1 MYPKE
6 YRYSKEHEWVFVR
19 DDGKVQFGVTEFA
32 GEHLGDVVFV
42 ELPEVDT
49 QIEQGEPFAVIESV
63 KAVAD
68 CYAGVSGTVVEV
80 NEKLEDDPALIN
92 QDPHGEGWIA
102 IIDPSDLENEL
113 QNLMDVDEYE
123 AYAAEDER

>member
-6 YRYSKEHEWVFVR
+6 YRYSKDHEWVHVQE
-19 DDGKVQFGVTEFA
+19 DGKVRFGVTMFA

-42 ELPEVDT
+42 ELPEVGDEVT
-49 QIEQGEPFAVIESV
+49 QGEAFCVIESV

-68 CYAGVSGTVVEV
+68 CYVGVSGTIIEV
-80 NEKLEDDPALIN
+80 NEKLEEDPALIN

-102 IIDPSDLENEL
+102 VIEPSDLSEL
-113 QNLMDVDEYE
+113 DNLMEIDEYE
-123 AYAAEDER
+123 AFAAEDER

>member
-6 YRYSKEHEWVFVR
+6 YRYSKDHEWVHVQE
-19 DDGKVQFGVTEFA
+19 DGKVRFGVTMFA

-42 ELPEVDT
+42 ELPEVGDEVT
-49 QIEQGEPFAVIESV
+49 QGEAFCVIESV

-68 CYAGVSGTVVEV
+68 CYAGVSGTIIEA
-80 NEKLEDDPALIN
+80 NEKLEEDPALIN

-102 IIDPSDLENEL
+102 VIEPSDLSEL
-113 QNLMDVDEYE
+113 DNLMEIDEYE
-123 AYAAEDER
+123 AFAAEDER

>member
-6 YRYSKEHEWVFVR
+6 YRYSKDHEWVHVQE
-19 DDGKVQFGVTEFA
+19 DGKVRFGVTMFA

-42 ELPEVDT
+42 ELPEVGDEVT
-49 QIEQGEPFAVIESV
+49 QGEAFCVIESV

-68 CYAGVSGTVVEV
+68 CYAGVSGAIIEV
-80 NEKLEDDPALIN
+80 NEELEEDPALIN

-102 IIDPSDLENEL
+102 VIEPSDLSEL
-113 QNLMDVDEYE
+113 DNLMEIDEYE
-123 AYAAEDER
+123 AFAAEDER